1 MGHIKRI
8 LAAIDGSEASLAGLT
23 QAVVLAEDLEAE
35 VVVLTVSTSGHFE
48 VGSSTDEVDA
58 ERVKDDRAR
67 HEAIEDAQR
76 VLGDRLIE
84 RTASG
89 EAVRTILDVASNERC
104 DLIVMGTHG
113 RVGRLH
119 ALVGSVAEAVVRSA
133 PCPVMTVR
141 HGEGQDESFAERIH
155 GRPSI
160 SKQPRPTH

>member
-8 LAAIDGSEASLAGLT
+8 LVPIDGSEASLAGLNH
-23 QAVVLAEDLEAE
+23 AVVLAEDLGAE
-35 VVVLTVSTSGHFE
+35 VLVLTVSSPSHFE
-48 VGSSTDEVDA
+48 VGSSTDEVES
-58 ERVKDDRAR
+58 ERLRDERAR
-67 HEAIEDAQR
+67 HEATEDAQR

-84 RTASG
+84 RTEAG
-89 EAVRTILDVASNERC
+89 EPLRTIVEVAARERC

-119 ALVGSVAEAVVRSA
+119 ALVGSVAEGVVRNA

-160 SKQPRPTH
+160 SSQPRPTH